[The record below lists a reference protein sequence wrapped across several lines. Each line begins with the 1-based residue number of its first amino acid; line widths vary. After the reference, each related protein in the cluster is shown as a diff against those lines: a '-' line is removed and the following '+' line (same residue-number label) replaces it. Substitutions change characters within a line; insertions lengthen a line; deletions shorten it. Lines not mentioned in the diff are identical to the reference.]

1 MAKLAL
7 LSALVGTA
15 FWTVASP
22 AHACRGKDH
31 CPTHR
36 DEADDDTSDD
46 DDDDGGSSSGSTSY
60 HIHITG
66 KVWKGVAD
74 EAPEPPPPPPA
85 PRVRVRAPAY
95 VAPAPRVEVEAP
107 TVVHTY
113 SAPSE
118 ERIGV
123 GARAS
128 EVHIGRGGPDA
139 AGGGVLL
146 RFRTRPVE
154 LELDIGRDEYL
165 GSTARSDTRVGA
177 ALYVPL
183 VAARVAPYLLAGAG
197 VNFSYFKDTDEELHQ
212 GYLAGGGGVAFA
224 ASSRF
229 SIDVDARYMLRQFF
243 EGDRDRDQALEMRI
257 SGIVY
262 F

>member
-85 PRVRVRAPAY
+85 PRVR
-95 VAPAPRVEVEAP
+95 
-107 TVVHTY
+107 
-113 SAPSE
+113 
-118 ERIGV
+118 
-123 GARAS
+123 
-128 EVHIGRGGPDA
+128 
-139 AGGGVLL
+139 
-146 RFRTRPVE
+146 TRPVE
-154 LELDIGRDEYL
+154 LELDVGRDEYL

-197 VNFSYFKDTDEELHQ
+197 VNFSYFSDTDEELHQ

-229 SIDVDARYMLRQFF
+229 TLDFDARYMLREFF